1 MTPPPLQQ
9 AKAPGSHSSCLLYMG
24 VFAIA
29 FFLVFFAACV
39 ITYVMPK
46 KFESSAV
53 IQVKPLSH
61 APGNMTPQF
70 FATEFEVIRS
80 QQTLKI
86 VMQRLDLTTRWN
98 MTEEEAIAILRGIVD
113 VQNIRGTDLIAIN
126 VKHTNPEDARDIA
139 KEIYLS
145 YKKRREDKERVMA
158 ESALK
163 ELEKAILD
171 QSDVVEE
178 KRKQRDNLLKRD
190 SNNPETDQTYQD
202 LQEEYE
208 VYQAMLDRTKRK
220 LSMERINTKPSHYG
234 SVILHEEP
242 LVAQYPTSPNVTLN
256 LLIGAGAGLV
266 LGLLLALIVR
276 LFAGRRVS

>member
-9 AKAPGSHSSCLLYMG
+9 TKAPGSLRGCLLYMG
-24 VFAIA
+24 VFALA

-46 KFESSAV
+46 KYESTAV
-53 IQVKPLSH
+53 LQVKPPTRVGVALGDHS
-61 APGNMTPQF
+61 AMTPQF

-86 VMQRLDLTTRWN
+86 VVQRLDLTTRWN

-113 VQNIRGTDLIAIN
+113 AKNVRGTDLIAIN

-139 KEIYLS
+139 KEVCEA
-145 YKKRREDKERVMA
+145 YKKRREDK
-158 ESALK
+158 
-163 ELEKAILD
+163 D
-171 QSDVVEE
+171 QSDT
-178 KRKQRDNLLKRD
+178 NAI
-190 SNNPETDQTYQD
+190 S
-202 LQEEYE
+202 
-208 VYQAMLDRTKRK
+208 
-220 LSMERINTKPSHYG
+220 RIE
-234 SVILHEEP
+234 IHEEP
-242 LVAQYPTSPNVTLN
+242 FVAQYPSSPNVTLN
-256 LLIGAGAGLV
+256 LLIAAGVGLV